1 MGRNGVDMTER
12 GSGRGHPL
20 GSERGAT
27 RIEEPVVAKVAG
39 IAAQEI
45 EDVQMGGSTA
55 IGGLISSVT
64 GDDGLTRGA
73 YVEVGEEEAA
83 IDLTPTVEYGKSIPR
98 TTDAVRL
105 NIINRVENLLGL
117 RVTEV
122 NITVADV
129 WFREDHSPRTP
140 EGNEGQGSVAPRGR
154 HGSE

>member
-1 MGRNGVDMTER
+1 MTER
-12 GSGRGHPL
+12 GSGRGHL
-20 GSERGAT
+20 LVSERGDT

-45 EDVQMGGSTA
+45 EGVKMGGGSA
-55 IGGLISSVT
+55 IGGLISSVS
-64 GDDGLTRGA
+64 GDNGLTRGV

-83 IDLTPTVEYGKSIPR
+83 IDLTLTVEYGKSIPR
-98 TTDAVRL
+98 TTDAVRH

-129 WFREDHSPRTP
+129 WFREDHGPRTP

-154 HGSE
+154 HGSA

>member
-1 MGRNGVDMTER
+1 MTER
-12 GSGRGHPL
+12 GSDRGHPI
-20 GSERGAT
+20 GSEQGVM

-45 EDVQMGGSTA
+45 EGVQLGESTA

-64 GDDGLTRGA
+64 GDDGLTRGV
-73 YVEVGEEEAA
+73 YVEIGEEEAA
-83 IDLTPTVEYGKSIPR
+83 IDVTLTVEYGKSIPR
-98 TTDAVRL
+98 TTDAVRQ

-129 WFREDHSPRTP
+129 WFREDHGPHTP

-154 HGSE
+154 HGSA